1 MKKVV
6 NTYIVNYDD
15 SFADNQLAIL
25 FELKDGT
32 FVIKY
37 DNLEF
42 ELIKAID
49 KKIAETLIK

>member
-1 MKKVV
+1 MKKVI
-6 NTYIVNYDD
+6 NTYIVNYEH
-15 SFADNQLAIL
+15 SFADNELAIL

-37 DNLEF
+37 NGF
-42 ELIKAID
+42 EMEKIKVID